1 MGRGDIRLGH
11 HGVSAYR
18 VPGMCLLQGGEGV
31 LQLEVSVRRALQ
43 MMRLLVDVY
52 GIVFVLVLFYV

>member
-18 VPGMCLLQGGEGV
+18 VPRMCLLQGGEGV
-31 LQLEVSVRRALQ
+31 LQLEVSEPSVHRALQ
-43 MMRLLVDVY
+43 MVILVDVY
-52 GIVFVLVLFYV
+52 GVVLVLL